1 MSLLLLA
8 MGIWVGSGLMALF
21 FPHNPKL
28 ATAVGAWG
36 LIAGAILA
44 VFPVVR
50 VLMGGAVGESRLPM
64 SLPGGSFFI
73 QLDALSAWFILPMLL
88 LLVAAALYAVDYM
101 AAFRE
106 RHLGVPALF
115 FNLLAT
121 SMVMVVLSR
130 NAVLFLMSWEVMSV
144 TSFFLVT
151 FEDEKPKVREAGW
164 VYLIATHLGTAS
176 IFVLFVL
183 MGREA
188 GSMDFDKWAAMGT
201 IGTWPGGMAGSM
213 FILAVIGFG
222 TKAGFMPFHVWLPEA
237 HPAAPS
243 HVSAV
248 MSGVMIKTGVYGVL
262 RMLTYLGTP
271 AAWWGWL
278 LLGVGLVSGILG
290 VINALAQHDL
300 KRLLAY
306 SSVENVGIMT
316 IGMGIGVLG
325 ISMAAPAVAILG
337 FSACLLHFAN
347 HAMFKGLLFL
357 GAGSILHVTGTRQM
371 DRLGGLLKKMPVTG
385 LCFLLGVVAI
395 CGLPPMN
402 GFIGEVV
409 LFMAGFKA
417 ATSLELSRA
426 IAGVAVI
433 LGMGLIGGLAVVCFT
448 KAFGIVFL
456 GEPRGGE
463 EQHAHESGR
472 WMQTGMAILVCACIC
487 ASLAAPIL
495 IRKAS
500 EIAAGMGRYD
510 HNAAVL
516 NLAAFSNVMNLVV
529 LVFLVLG
536 LLIALL
542 VWMRSRLLSGRK
554 IESAATWGCG
564 YVASSSRVQY
574 TGSSFVQPA
583 TMLYRLVLRM
593 RRRYSTP
600 KGFFPSHSSFLSETP
615 DVWQRVIYGP
625 AFASL
630 AAWLSKLRWL
640 QQGQVQLYVLYM
652 AATLLALLIWKLG

>member
-8 MGIWVGSGLMALF
+8 MGIWLGSGLMALF
-21 FPHNPKL
+21 FPHNSKL
-28 ATAVGAWG
+28 ATGLGAWG
-36 LIAGAILA
+36 LISGAVFA

-64 SLPGGSFFI
+64 SLPGGSFFV
-73 QLDALSAWFILPMLL
+73 QLDPLSAWFILPMLV
-88 LLVAAALYAVDYM
+88 LLVAAAIYAMDYM
-101 AAFRE
+101 AAFE
-106 RHLGVPALF
+106 GRHLGVPAFF

-130 NAVLFLMSWEVMSV
+130 NAVLFLMAWEVMSIA
-144 TSFFLVT
+144 SFFLVT
-151 FEDEKPKVREAGW
+151 FEDEKPAVREAGW
-164 VYLIATHLGTAS
+164 VYLIATHLGTTS

-188 GSMDFDKWAAMGT
+188 GSMDFDKWAVM
-201 IGTWPGGMAGSM
+201 GTWPGGMAGSL

-316 IGMGIGVLG
+316 IGMGIGLLG

-347 HAMFKGLLFL
+347 HALFKGLLFL
-357 GAGSILHVTGTRQM
+357 GAGSVLHGTGTRQM

-456 GEPRGGE
+456 GEPRGRE
-463 EQHAHESGR
+463 EQNAHESGS
-472 WMQTGMAILVCACIC
+472 WMRAGMAILVCACVC
-487 ASLAAPIL
+487 ASLGAPI
-495 IRKAS
+495 IIQKAY
-500 EIAAGMGRYD
+500 EIAAGMARYD
-510 HNAAVL
+510 QDTAVL
-516 NLAAFSNVMNLVV
+516 SLAAFSKSMYLVA

-542 VWMRSRLLSGRK
+542 VWVRSRLLTGRK

-574 TGSSFVQPA
+574 TGSSFVQPV

-593 RRRYSTP
+593 RTRYSGP
-600 KGFFPSHSSFLSETP
+600 KGYFPSHSSFLSETP
-615 DVWQRVIYGP
+615 DVWQRVVYGP
-625 AFASL
+625 AFGSF
-630 AAWLSKLRWL
+630 AAWLAKLRWL

>member
-21 FPHNPKL
+21 FPNNSKL
-28 ATAVGAWG
+28 ATGIGAGGLVG
-36 LIAGAILA
+36 GAILA

-50 VLMGGAVGESRLPM
+50 VLMGGAVGESRLPLC
-64 SLPGGSFFI
+64 LPGGSFFV
-73 QLDALSAWFILPMLL
+73 QLDALSAWFLLPMLVL
-88 LLVAAALYAVDYM
+88 LMAAAIYAVDYM
-101 AAFRE
+101 AAYRR
-106 RHLGVPALF
+106 RHLGVPAFF

-121 SMVMVVLSR
+121 SMAMVILSR
-130 NAVLFLMSWEVMSV
+130 NGVLFLMSWEVMSLA
-144 TSFFLVT
+144 SFFLVT
-151 FEDEKPKVREAGW
+151 FEDEKPSVREAGW

-201 IGTWPGGMAGSM
+201 WPGGMAGSL
-213 FILAVIGFG
+213 FILTVIGFG

-316 IGMGIGVLG
+316 IGMGVGLLG
-325 ISMAAPAVAILG
+325 ITMAAPAVAILG

-357 GAGSILHVTGTRQM
+357 GAGSVLHGTGTRQL

-409 LFMAGFKA
+409 LFMAGLKA
-417 ATSLELSRA
+417 ATTLEMSKA
-426 IAGVAVI
+426 IAGVAVV
-433 LGMGLIGGLAVVCFT
+433 LGMGLIGGLAVLCFT
-448 KAFGIVFL
+448 KAFGIAFL
-456 GEPRGGE
+456 GEARAE
-463 EQHAHESGR
+463 EGQHAHESGG
-472 WMQTGMAILVCACIC
+472 WMRAGMGILVCACIC
-487 ASLAAPIL
+487 ASLGAPVI
-495 IRKAS
+495 IHKTTG
-500 EIAAGMGRYD
+500 IAAGMARYD
-510 HNAAVL
+510 QETAAL
-516 NLAAFSNVMNLVV
+516 NLAAFSNAMNRVT
-529 LVFLVLG
+529 LVFVALG
-536 LLIALL
+536 LLIGLL
-542 VWMRSRLLSGRK
+542 VWVRSRLLSGRK
-554 IESAATWGCG
+554 IEEAGTWGCG
-564 YVASSSRVQY
+564 YLAPTSKIQY
-574 TGSSFVQPA
+574 SGSSFVQPA
-583 TMLYRLVLRM
+583 TLLYRLVLRM
-593 RRRYSTP
+593 RRRYSAP
-600 KGFFPSHSSFLSETP
+600 KGFFPSHASFVSETP
-615 DVWQRVIYGP
+615 DLWQRVVYGP
-625 AFASL
+625 VFGRMAG
-630 AAWLSKLRWL
+630 WLSKLRWL